1 MSTQEYYE
9 SAQPRSSHRIKTP
22 TLTIVAL
29 VLSITSLCI
38 TLILGSLNVALLLRL
53 TGDMQ
58 TQTAQSSKSITSTS
72 NTANGK
78 QEQSVQYTTDTQPEG
93 NTYNNI
99 HFVFVSLERSNMT
112 ATLTVQATNNDTDNQ
127 YIAGLSLI
135 QAFQNG
141 AEISHDTSV
150 DTDIPN
156 LQPGASAT
164 IKVGFQLTDRTAPVT
179 LELDHLGHDMN
190 SKISAEYH
198 LK

>member
-9 SAQPRSSHRIKTP
+9 SALPRSSHRIKTP

-93 NTYNNI
+93 DTYNNV
-99 HFVFVSLERSNMT
+99 HLVFVALERNGMT

-127 YIAGLSLI
+127 YVLHLSLI

>member
-9 SAQPRSSHRIKTP
+9 SALPRSSHRIKTP

-93 NTYNNI
+93 DTYNNV
-99 HFVFVSLERSNMT
+99 HLVFVALERNGMT

-127 YIAGLSLI
+127 YVSHQSLI